1 MKISVVGLGTAK
13 DEVTLRGLDEI
24 MSADVVAL
32 KTAMTD
38 TADTLRER
46 NIDFVSCDSLFD
58 EARDFSVLNQKIF
71 EFLRAAKGK
80 VVFCVNGSGYD
91 DSAVAYIAE
100 RADVSIF
107 GSVSNGAAALEKRP
121 AGAYQYFCAADLA
134 GTNVLTTNLPLVVTE
149 IDDRFL
155 ASAVK
160 EKLCA
165 FYDDEEEVLF
175 CGKKTERIPL
185 YEIDRQ
191 KHYDQKTSLLIAPK
205 KLTEKKSFEV
215 SDLKEILRVLRGE
228 NGCPWDKAQTHESLR
243 ANVLEEAYELVDAID
258 GGNIEDIVEET
269 GDNLLQ
275 SYFHIS
281 LAEENGEFDEK
292 EVLTRL
298 CGKLIFRH
306 THIFGQD
313 KAANSE
319 EALKVWEKNKA
330 VEKGTRTVTDTMR
343 KVAKSLPSLT
353 RAAKVQKRAAK
364 NKFDWTDTEGLFDKL
379 REEAAELDAAYK
391 ERDAVGT
398 EKEAGD
404 LLFQAVNICRYMGV
418 DPEVALNRAV
428 EKFTK
433 RFEYMENRVLE
444 THGEFADASRGEME
458 KFWDEAKSKGL

>member
-1 MKISVVGLGTAK
+1 M
-13 DEVTLRGLDEI
+13 
-24 MSADVVAL
+24 
-32 KTAMTD
+32 
-38 TADTLRER
+38 
-46 NIDFVSCDSLFD
+46 
-58 EARDFSVLNQKIF
+58 
-71 EFLRAAKGK
+71 
-80 VVFCVNGSGYD
+80 
-91 DSAVAYIAE
+91 
-100 RADVSIF
+100 
-107 GSVSNGAAALEKRP
+107 
-121 AGAYQYFCAADLA
+121 
-134 GTNVLTTNLPLVVTE
+134 
-149 IDDRFL
+149 
-155 ASAVK
+155 
-160 EKLCA
+160 
-165 FYDDEEEVLF
+165 
-175 CGKKTERIPL
+175 
-185 YEIDRQ
+185 
-191 KHYDQKTSLLIAPK
+191 
-205 KLTEKKSFEV
+205 
-215 SDLKEILRVLRGE
+215 
-228 NGCPWDKAQTHESLR
+228 
-243 ANVLEEAYELVDAID
+243 LEEAYELVDAID
-258 GGNIEDIVEET
+258 GGNVEDIVEET